1 MTTCVFLP
9 QIHRNAGPE
18 DLITTQAILDKVNNG
33 DYNEDFK
40 YQMNLFAQEL
50 KRFFNAAGA
59 LERIDALRSEMTP
72 EVQAEIDE
80 LQGAMWD
87 LESGGHH
94 DGIKRE
100 IPYIQ
105 LRAEHISP
113 RLPNT
118 SAS

>member
-1 MTTCVFLP
+1 VFSI
-9 QIHRNAGPE
+9 Q
-18 DLITTQAILDKVNNG
+18 
-33 DYNEDFK
+33 
-40 YQMNLFAQEL
+40 
-50 KRFFNAAGA
+50 
-59 LERIDALRSEMTP
+59 TP
-72 EVQAEIDE
+72 EIQAEIDE

>member
-1 MTTCVFLP
+1 MTDVVFS
-9 QIHRNAGPE
+9 I
-18 DLITTQAILDKVNNG
+18 K
-33 DYNEDFK
+33 
-40 YQMNLFAQEL
+40 
-50 KRFFNAAGA
+50 
-59 LERIDALRSEMTP
+59 TP
-72 EVQAEIDE
+72 EIQAEIDE